1 MEIYYLLNKDIIS
14 REAAQ
19 LNWKLNQLPITIYI
33 KNNFKDKIING
44 KSLIGILSG
53 NVRYN
58 DKITIM
64 INDYHAQFEIDKIKE
79 YFNEVGREINGG

>member
-14 REAAQ
+14 RDAAQ
-19 LNWKLNQLPITIYI
+19 LNWKLNQLSLTIHI
-33 KNNFKDKIING
+33 KNNSKDKIING

-53 NVRYN
+53 NFRYN

-64 INDYHAQFEIDKIKE
+64 IDDYHDQFEIDKIKE

>member
-44 KSLIGILSG
+44 KSLIGILS
-53 NVRYN
+53 RYN

-64 INDYHAQFEIDKIKE
+64 INDYHDQFEIDKIKE